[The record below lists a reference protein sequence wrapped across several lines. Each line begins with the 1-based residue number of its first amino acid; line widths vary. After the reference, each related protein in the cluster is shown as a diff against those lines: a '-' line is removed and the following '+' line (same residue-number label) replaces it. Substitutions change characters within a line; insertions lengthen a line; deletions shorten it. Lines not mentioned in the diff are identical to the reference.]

1 MMKAIWVLGIL
12 ALSACSSATA
22 AGRLEI
28 RLQNRQAAHTA
39 TAGASVSVKMA
50 NAGDQPIEL
59 PASYVPD
66 LDKGGVL
73 QTNLFKVMQE
83 DGSPVDYHG
92 IYVHNVRG
100 STPSL
105 VLKPGQSIVRTINL
119 SLSYQIMPGRNYSVG
134 VHPLIRYREQ
144 QESKSKTT
152 SADMT
157 SLKTATSNII
167 EITPR

>member
-1 MMKAIWVLGIL
+1 
-12 ALSACSSATA
+12 
-22 AGRLEI
+22 
-28 RLQNRQAAHTA
+28 
-39 TAGASVSVKMA
+39 MA

-66 LDKGGVL
+66 VDKGGVL

-134 VHPLIRYREQ
+134 G
-144 QESKSKTT
+144 
-152 SADMT
+152 
-157 SLKTATSNII
+157 
-167 EITPR
+167 TPTYTLSGAAGIKE

>member
-1 MMKAIWVLGIL
+1 MMKVVWILGTVVL
-12 ALSACSSATA
+12 ATCFAATA
-22 AGRLEI
+22 SGRLDIE
-28 RLQNRQAAHTA
+28 LQNVQTAHTA
-39 TAGASVSVKMA
+39 AAGASVLVTMS
-50 NAGDQPIEL
+50 NTGDQPIEL

-66 LDKGGVL
+66 VDKGGVL

-83 DGSPVDYHG
+83 DGSPVDYGG

-134 VHPLIRYREQ
+134 VHPFIRYREQ

>member
-1 MMKAIWVLGIL
+1 MKAIWVLGIL
-12 ALSACSSATA
+12 ALSA
-22 AGRLEI
+22 
-28 RLQNRQAAHTA
+28 
-39 TAGASVSVKMA
+39 V
-50 NAGDQPIEL
+50 
-59 PASYVPD
+59 
-66 LDKGGVL
+66 DKGGVL
-73 QTNLFKVMQE
+73 QPNLFKVMQE
-83 DGSPVDYHG
+83 DGSPVDYRG

-134 VHPLIRYREQ
+134 VHPFIRYREQ

-167 EITPR
+167 EVTPR